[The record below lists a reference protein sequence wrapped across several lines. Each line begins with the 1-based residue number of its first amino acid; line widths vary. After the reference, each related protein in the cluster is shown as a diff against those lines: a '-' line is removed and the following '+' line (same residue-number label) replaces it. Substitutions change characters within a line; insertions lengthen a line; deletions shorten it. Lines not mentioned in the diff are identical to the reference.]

1 MNQSTIAQRLHDD
14 LAVII
19 AETEPGDRLLSEPKL
34 AQQLGVSRA
43 TLREAMRTFE
53 TQGFIRRKQGS
64 GTYVNHP
71 SGAIESGL
79 EILESI
85 ETLAERTGLPV
96 TMGNLH
102 TCTRSA
108 TTEEAIALTLT
119 TEDQVLHVSRVIIA
133 EGCPVAHLTD
143 VLPLEI
149 LREED
154 LETSFTGSVLD
165 LLLKRETQ
173 QLKTA
178 RTEINAVPASSEV
191 ARALGL
197 QRGDVLMRFISSLY
211 TDDGLVADYST
222 SYFLPGYFRFHIN
235 RRINNSRS

>member
-1 MNQSTIAQRLHDD
+1 MNQSTISQRLHDD

-53 TQGFIRRKQGS
+53 TQGLIRRKQGS

-102 TCTRSA
+102 TCTRFA
-108 TTEEAIALTLT
+108 TTEEAIALNLT
-119 TEDQVLHVSRVIIA
+119 TEDQVLHVTRVINA

-143 VLPLEI
+143 VLPTEI
-149 LREED
+149 LGEED
-154 LETSFTGSVLD
+154 LETGFTGSVLD
-165 LLLKRETQ
+165 LLLRHETPK
-173 QLKTA
+173 LKSA
-178 RTEINAVPASSEV
+178 RTDINAVSAPPDV
-191 ARALGL
+191 AKALEI
-197 QRGDVLMRFISSLY
+197 QRGDVLMCFISSLY
-211 TDDGLVADYST
+211 TENGLVAAFST
-222 SYFLPGYFRFHIN
+222 SFFLPGYFRFHIN
-235 RRINNSRS
+235 RRISYNRS